1 MTYDFDRIIDR
12 RRTDSLK
19 WDVAENELPMWVADM
34 DFETAPAIREAI
46 AARAAH
52 GIYGYTVLPDAWYD
66 AYIGWWQKQHG
77 FTIERDWLIFCTG
90 VVPAISSI
98 VRKLTTPAEKVLVMT
113 PVYNIF
119 FNSIRNNGREVLACP
134 LHFDGEGYSID
145 FEELEQKL
153 ADPQTTLM
161 LLCNPHNPIGKI
173 WDRETLAVIGTLCRR
188 HHVTVVADE
197 IHCDLTDP
205 GFDYVPFASVGEHCA
220 MNSVTC
226 MAPTKT
232 FNIAGLNSAAVMI
245 PNPVLRHKVWR
256 ALNTDEVAEPNAFAM
271 DATLA
276 AFNEGEPWLNEL
288 RAYLAGNKAT
298 ARAMFDKYNASVPA
312 DRRIIMVEGHAT
324 YLLWVDC
331 SAITHDT
338 DALCDYLKREHKVM
352 FSEGSEYGGN
362 GHDFVRINVACPRAR
377 MIEGLARFIDGLLA
391 YRAQSFPKMD

>member
-1 MTYDFDRIIDR
+1 MLESPLAYDGEGHYEID
-12 RRTDSLK
+12 
-19 WDVAENELPMWVADM
+19 WA
-34 DFETAPAIREAI
+34 DFET
-46 AARAAH
+46 
-52 GIYGYTVLPDAWYD
+52 
-66 AYIGWWQKQHG
+66 
-77 FTIERDWLIFCTG
+77 
-90 VVPAISSI
+90 
-98 VRKLTTPAEKVLVMT
+98 
-113 PVYNIF
+113 
-119 FNSIRNNGREVLACP
+119 
-134 LHFDGEGYSID
+134 
-145 FEELEQKL
+145 KL

-161 LLCNPHNPIGKI
+161 ILCNPHNPIDRI
-173 WDRETLAVIGTLCRR
+173 WDCETLERIGELCWK
-188 HHVTVVADE
+188 HHVTVVSDE

-352 FSEGSEYGGN
+352 FSAGSEYGGN